1 MMPQISLM
9 GFTSFNP
16 SCKLCSVATRNI
28 RSLLGS
34 PVQAD
39 GSLFGR
45 EYALVYRAR
54 LLNKTSPVE
63 VTLRDKLYNFA
74 HLFTTA
80 GN

>member
-1 MMPQISLM
+1 M

-54 LLNKTSPVE
+54 LFDKTGAVE
-63 VTLRDKLYNFA
+63 FTLRDKLDNFA
-74 HLFTTA
+74 HLLTIS